1 MMVGDNPNRLLMLG
15 RSDTGKLWGTY
26 SSNGG
31 RHFESPAQWL
41 TYTPGGRDFIK
52 NPRGSAAPFRVPS
65 TGKYI
70 LLYYNN
76 PADQAVRT
84 QSFELVSQK

>member
-1 MMVGDNPNRLLMLG
+1 
-15 RSDTGKLWGTY
+15 
-26 SSNGG
+26 
-31 RHFESPAQWL
+31 
-41 TYTPGGRDFIK
+41 
-52 NPRGSAAPFRVPS
+52 VPS